1 MKLLELTPE
10 DALTFGSLKN
20 FTAGESHYQQ
30 TTFPPP
36 IMRFFS
42 LGKEQGL
49 KPLKIAGV
57 FIKHQEKLFLP
68 LPADCLKKRK
78 EKGEKIYVPRWNEE
92 LKRPFIE
99 PFEREKDKVELL
111 NLEQAEGFCSFS
123 DFRDHYAKGENFE
136 VKYDEIFQEEE
147 RVGVKLNY
155 DKRVS
160 KDRHLYSR
168 IYLRFKNSHIVLL
181 VEDDIN
187 KAFLSTV
194 GGERKYAKV
203 KPAEDELINFLKE
216 SVDIKRDKLYKFY
229 STTHLYADLKSEIK
243 LNGNIKFKVEWVSSL
258 PPEWISG
265 YRKPFLYMLRPGTVL
280 WLRAL
285 EDGMC
290 GRLCQVSS
298 GSEVIKYNGGT
309 KDLLKRGWNS
319 GILLE
324 VEP

>member
-1 MKLLELTPE
+1 LQFFGLSG
-10 DALTFGSLKN
+10 ALC
-20 FTAGESHYQQ
+20 Q
-30 TTFPPP
+30 
-36 IMRFFS
+36 R
-42 LGKEQGL
+42 
-49 KPLKIAGV
+49 
-57 FIKHQEKLFLP
+57 
-68 LPADCLKKRK
+68 RK
-78 EKGEKIYVPRWNEE
+78 
-92 LKRPFIE
+92 
-99 PFEREKDKVELL
+99 
-111 NLEQAEGFCSFS
+111 
-123 DFRDHYAKGENFE
+123 NFE

-160 KDRHLYSR
+160 EDRHLYSR

-194 GGERKYAKV
+194 GGERKYAKI
-203 KPAEDELINFLKE
+203 KPAGDEFINFLKE
-216 SVDIKRDKLYKFY
+216 PVDIKRDKLYKFY

-258 PPEWISG
+258 PPEWVSG
-265 YRKPFLYMLRPGTVL
+265 YKKPFLYMLRPGTVL

-290 GRLCQVSS
+290 ERLCQISS

-309 KDLLKRGWNS
+309 KDLLKRTS
-319 GILLE
+319 FK
-324 VEP
+324 

>member
-78 EKGEKIYVPRWNEE
+78 EKAEKIYVPRWDEE

-99 PFEREKDKVELL
+99 SFEKEKDKVELL
-111 NLEQAEGFCSFS
+111 NLEQAEGSCSFS
-123 DFRDHYAKGENFE
+123 DFREHYAKGENFE

-160 KDRHLYSR
+160 EDRHLYSR

-194 GGERKYAKV
+194 GGERKYAKI
-203 KPAEDELINFLKE
+203 KPAEDSFMDFLKE
-216 SVDIKRDKLYKFY
+216 SVDIKRDKLYKYY

-258 PPEWISG
+258 PP
-265 YRKPFLYMLRPGTVL
+265 
-280 WLRAL
+280 
-285 EDGMC
+285 
-290 GRLCQVSS
+290 
-298 GSEVIKYNGGT
+298 
-309 KDLLKRGWNS
+309 
-319 GILLE
+319 
-324 VEP
+324 

>member
-1 MKLLELTPE
+1 
-10 DALTFGSLKN
+10 
-20 FTAGESHYQQ
+20 
-30 TTFPPP
+30 
-36 IMRFFS
+36 
-42 LGKEQGL
+42 
-49 KPLKIAGV
+49 
-57 FIKHQEKLFLP
+57 
-68 LPADCLKKRK
+68 
-78 EKGEKIYVPRWNEE
+78 
-92 LKRPFIE
+92 
-99 PFEREKDKVELL
+99 
-111 NLEQAEGFCSFS
+111 
-123 DFRDHYAKGENFE
+123 
-136 VKYDEIFQEEE
+136 
-147 RVGVKLNY
+147 
-155 DKRVS
+155 
-160 KDRHLYSR
+160 
-168 IYLRFKNSHIVLL
+168 HIVLL

-216 SVDIKRDKLYKFY
+216 YVDIKRDKLYKFY

-243 LNGNIKFKVEWVSSL
+243 LNGNIKFKVEWVYSL
-258 PPEWISG
+258 PPEWVSG

-290 GRLCQVSS
+290 ERLCQVSS